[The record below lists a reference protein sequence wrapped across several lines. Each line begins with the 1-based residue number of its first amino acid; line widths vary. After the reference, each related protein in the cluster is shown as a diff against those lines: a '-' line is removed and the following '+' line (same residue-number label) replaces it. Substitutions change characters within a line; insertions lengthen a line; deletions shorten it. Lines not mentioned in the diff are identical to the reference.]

1 MLNKQKSYGNKY
13 NTVKIKVK
21 FNKRKLLKLLIIFL
35 IICEIVLGVLLC
47 LKH

>member
-21 FNKRKLLKLLIIFL
+21 LNKRKLLKFLILFL